1 MSSNLKYTVLM
12 SVYYKEK
19 VEYLRESIDSMI
31 NQTIFP
37 DEFIII
43 EDGVL
48 PANLSLLI
56 EEYKNSYPKLFT
68 VLKNEVNLGL
78 GPSLRK
84 GILHARNEIIVRMDS
99 DDISKNNRVEKQLCI
114 FNQYPNIGIVGCSE
128 VEFEKSVDNV
138 VAVHSV
144 PSYDEDIRK
153 MMKRRC
159 SLLHPTVVFK
169 KSDVI
174 RAGNYQEKN
183 TYHLYED
190 YDLFTRMVLVNN
202 VKAYNVKGNLYY
214 MRVSGDFYSRR
225 GGIAYAL
232 TALRFKYN
240 LKRRKLIS
248 LWDFCLSGLGQAFV
262 CLLPNFIRSYINI
275 SLLRK

>member
-1 MSSNLKYTVLM
+1 M

-37 DEFIII
+37 DEFLII

-56 EEYKNSYPKLFT
+56 EEYKNSYPNLFT

-128 VEFEKSVDNV
+128 VEFEKSVNNV

-248 LWDFCLSGLGQAFV
+248 LWDFCLSGFGQAFV
-262 CLLPNFIRSYINI
+262 CLLPNFIRSYIYI
-275 SLLRK
+275 RLLRK

>member
-1 MSSNLKYTVLM
+1 M

-262 CLLPNFIRSYINI
+262 CLLPNFIRSYIYI

>member
-78 GPSLRK
+78 GPSLRN

-262 CLLPNFIRSYINI
+262 CLLPNFIRSYIYI

>member
-262 CLLPNFIRSYINI
+262 CLLPNFIRSHIYI